1 MPNRL
6 DCFCFR
12 LNFII
17 RKNIIMQIEALN
29 TSIPV
34 TKDYR
39 SSDCTLLGFN
49 LPSLIATMKKSFTWA
64 NGDLTALHGGTE
76 IKSFQSNDSI
86 TFQIIEGK
94 LKFHIRKDTVTLNEG
109 QLMTLNEKIK
119 YSLTTQE
126 ETVFLLTISDSIA
139 RTSHN

>member
-1 MPNRL
+1 MEIETLKPDL
-6 DCFCFR
+6 DKI
-12 LNFII
+12 N
-17 RKNIIMQIEALN
+17 N
-29 TSIPV
+29 T
-34 TKDYR
+34 R
-39 SSDCTLLGFN
+39 SSDSRLSGFD
-49 LPSLIATMKKSFTWA
+49 LPSLIETMKQSYTWA
-64 NGDLTALHGGTE
+64 NGELNALILLKSPHKQVILTAMHGGTE